1 MTSQKSNKKKNS
13 EESFIDYIIKKGA
26 ISEVLAAEVQ
36 VEFTKGFGK
45 LTSNAALIS
54 LLAERKKINQGSL
67 ESAENMLMMQAHTL
81 NIMFNSLAN
90 QAMVNNEFVPHFE
103 MYIRLAFKAQTQ
115 SRATLETLGKIKN
128 PPQVAFVKQ
137 ANIGHNQQVNNSTLK
152 SSSRAEEIK
161 NQQTQLLE
169 EQHGERL
176 DIGTQSQA
184 ISTDK
189 KVEAMGKIYGTKNSR
204 R

>member
-1 MTSQKSNKKKNS
+1 MTIQNGNKKKNTK
-13 EESFIDYIIKKGA
+13 ESSIDYIIKHGA
-26 ISEVLAAEVQ
+26 ISETLAATIQ
-36 VEFTKGFGK
+36 VEFARGLGD
-45 LTSNAALIS
+45 LTLSAAMTS
-54 LLAERKKINQGSL
+54 LLAERKKINQGNL

-90 QAMVNNEFVPHFE
+90 QAIANSEFVPHFE
-103 MYIRLAFKAQTQ
+103 MFMRLAFKAQSQ

-137 ANIGHNQQVNNSTLK
+137 ANIGHNQQVNNGALK
-152 SSSRAEEIK
+152 STSRTEEIK

-176 DIGTQSQA
+176 DIRTQGQTINA
-184 ISTDK
+184 NK
-189 KVEAMGKIYGTKNSR
+189 ELEAVGKVYRAENF
-204 R
+204 